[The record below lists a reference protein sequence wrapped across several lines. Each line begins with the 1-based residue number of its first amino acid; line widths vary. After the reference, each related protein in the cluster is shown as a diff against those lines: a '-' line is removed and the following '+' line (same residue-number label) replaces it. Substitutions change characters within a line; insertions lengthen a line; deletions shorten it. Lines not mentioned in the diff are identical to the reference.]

1 MLGKK
6 IILLLITVLVVLS
19 MLCGCNNEFDNLRE
33 RIETNKQIKED
44 SKPRASDFEVS
55 NVAIDYWQSSSYSNY
70 LHIVGIVKNKSNKKA
85 SSITLTIYLY
95 QNDSLVLTEKEYVF
109 DLGPYDENSFDF
121 MIDKVKLLTC
131 DEYVVKVTEV
141 F

>member
-6 IILLLITVLVVLS
+6 ITLLRITVLVVLS
-19 MLCGCNNEFDNLRE
+19 VLCGCNNEFDNLRE

-44 SKPRASDFEVS
+44 SKPKASDFEVS
-55 NVAIDYWQSSSYSNY
+55 NVEIDYLQSSSYSNY

-95 QNDSLVLTEKEYVF
+95 QNDNIVLTKKEYVF
-109 DLGPYDENSFDF
+109 DLAPYDENSFDF

-131 DEYVVKVTEV
+131 DEYVVKVTDV

>member
-6 IILLLITVLVVLS
+6 ITLLLITVLVVLS
-19 MLCGCNNEFDNLRE
+19 VLCGCNNEFDNLRE

-44 SKPRASDFEVS
+44 SKPKASDFEVS
-55 NVAIDYWQSSSYSNY
+55 NVEIDYLQSSSYSNY

-95 QNDSLVLTEKEYVF
+95 QNDNIVLTKKEYVF
-109 DLGPYDENSFDF
+109 DLAPYDENSFDF

-131 DEYVVKVTEV
+131 DEYVVKVTDV